1 MPELKATKSTT
12 ETARSDNAERRYQ
25 AEVKAVKAKMKRR
38 VHAIRE
44 SRRLSD
50 RDLRIVINA
59 RG

>member
-1 MPELKATKSTT
+1 MPEMKTIKSAR
-12 ETARSDNAERRYQ
+12 ETARSDKTERRYQ

-50 RDLRIVINA
+50 RDLQIVINA